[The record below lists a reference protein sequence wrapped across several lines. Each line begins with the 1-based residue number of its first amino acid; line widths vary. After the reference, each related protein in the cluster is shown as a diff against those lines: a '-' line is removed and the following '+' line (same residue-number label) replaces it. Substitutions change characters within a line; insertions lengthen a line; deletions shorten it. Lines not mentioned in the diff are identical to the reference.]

1 MPWEKRVVGVGERFG
16 ELVAV
21 EEGPRR
27 GKHRYLLCR
36 CDCGGAKV
44 VKLSHLRDG
53 RIRSCGH
60 LREGDRGAGRP
71 DDVLGAVWLPV
82 TGNNWM
88 LVDTADAPMFMGR
101 KLHVVAGY
109 AYFSVRTDRWRYRA
123 IAAHRL
129 ILGVE
134 GKTKAEIEVDHIN
147 GNRLDNRRANLR
159 PCSRAENARNTT
171 ARSRSGFKGV
181 MQTRLRWRATIQH
194 AGVSHRLG
202 LFDTAEEAARAYDS
216 AAREF
221 HGQFA
226 KLNFPSVH

>member
-1 MPWEKRVVGVGERFG
+1 
-16 ELVAV
+16 
-21 EEGPRR
+21 
-27 GKHRYLLCR
+27 
-36 CDCGGAKV
+36 
-44 VKLSHLRDG
+44 
-53 RIRSCGH
+53 
-60 LREGDRGAGRP
+60 
-71 DDVLGAVWLPV
+71 
-82 TGNNWM
+82 
-88 LVDTADAPMFMGR
+88 
-101 KLHVVAGY
+101 
-109 AYFSVRTDRWRYRA
+109 
-123 IAAHRL
+123 
-129 ILGVE
+129 VE

-159 PCSRAENARNTT
+159 PCSRAENVRNTA